1 MNKKIVI
8 DWLLVVI
15 LSIIWGSSFILMKK
29 SLIKFSYF
37 EVGAYRLIISLI
49 VLVPF
54 LPSVVKNLKKKHL
67 LPIFTVG
74 IIGTL
79 LPAIFF
85 AKSQL
90 YVKSALAGMLNSLTP
105 IFTLTISVL
114 IFKRSWNNYNLIGVI
129 ISLLGT
135 FILLNPTNIY
145 YQNVEYTF
153 LIILATLFYA
163 VSINTIREKLKELR
177 PIEIAAGSSFA
188 ASILPC
194 IYIFKSDVGIKINNI
209 IMNFTHFSYLIIL
222 GLVCTSVA
230 IILFNKLIKRTNALF
245 ASSTTYL
252 IPVFAIIWGLIDCEK
267 IDINELIGI
276 SIILIGVYTMNSV
289 QNKI

>member
-49 VLVPF
+49 VLMPF
-54 LPSVVKNLKKKHL
+54 LPSVIKNLKKKHL
-67 LPIFTVG
+67 VPILIVG
-74 IIGTL
+74 IVGTL

-90 YVKSALAGMLNSLTP
+90 HVKSALAGMLNSLTP
-105 IFTLTISVL
+105 IFTLTVSVL
-114 IFKRSWNNYNLIGVI
+114 IFKRSWNIYNLIGLT
-129 ISLLGT
+129 ISLAGT
-135 FILLNPTNIY
+135 FILLNPTNVYDLNIK
-145 YQNVEYTF
+145 YTSP
-153 LIILATLFYA
+153 IILATLFYA
-163 VSINTIREKLKELR
+163 ISINTIRERLKELK

-188 ASILPC
+188 ASIIPF
-194 IYIFKSDVGIKINNI
+194 IYIFGSNVSTKINHI
-209 IMNFTHFSYLIIL
+209 IINFTHFTYLIIL

-252 IPVFAIIWGLIDCEK
+252 IPVFAIIWGLIDYEK
-267 IDINELIGI
+267 LDINELIGI